1 MQMLPSNCNH
11 LIPMF
16 TTILLEVFVVDAE
29 HLIDMIIV
37 SNVFVEIIM

>member
-16 TTILLEVFVVDAE
+16 KLLEDFVVDAE

-37 SNVFVEIIM
+37 SNLFVKIIM